1 MFTLH
6 HKIHVFI
13 KEGQAFGKTLHF
25 LMRFIR
31 DKMFDSL
38 ISLERGQIS
47 SKVSILHKHHDTAI
61 LATKSI
67 TTNNDVWL

>member
-1 MFTLH
+1 MYLL
-6 HKIHVFI
+6 KKV
-13 KEGQAFGKTLHF
+13 KRLDKTLHF
-25 LMRFIR
+25 LMKFIQ